1 MESAADL
8 RDLLTA
14 SREPKRRLETN
25 VYTKLG
31 VNTLVTY
38 REDFNSKIF
47 AKFVSKAAFGIEYC
61 YKNNIGLLG
70 LIRNV
75 TELFQQLWQLLLSVT
90 VIK

>member
-31 VNTLVTY
+31 VNTLVIY
-38 REDFNSKIF
+38 REETS
-47 AKFVSKAAFGIEYC
+47 IERDLP
-61 YKNNIGLLG
+61 NLLVKQP
-70 LIRNV
+70 LASHI
-75 TELFQQLWQLLLSVT
+75 
-90 VIK
+90 VIKIILGYWG

>member
-38 REDFNSKIF
+38 REETSIQRDLPN
-47 AKFVSKAAFGIEYC
+47 
-61 YKNNIGLLG
+61 LLVKQP
-70 LIRNV
+70 LASHI
-75 TELFQQLWQLLLSVT
+75 
-90 VIK
+90 VIKIILGYWG